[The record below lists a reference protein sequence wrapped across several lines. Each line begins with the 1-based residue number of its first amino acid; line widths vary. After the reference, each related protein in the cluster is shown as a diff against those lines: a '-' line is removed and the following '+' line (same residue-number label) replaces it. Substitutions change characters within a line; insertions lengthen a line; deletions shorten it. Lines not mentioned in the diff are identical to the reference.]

1 MTKLL
6 KYCALGFLSFLFL
19 AGCVPKETV
28 PDAVYYLVR
37 HAEKTAEKPDP
48 ALTEVGEKRARDLQA
63 RLKDVSLTAVYSSD
77 YRRTRDTAAPIAR
90 DKGLSVDLYNPGLLS
105 EFADGLLGQT
115 GHILVVGH
123 SNTTPA
129 LAEALGGEGGEP
141 IIEAT
146 EYDRLYIV
154 SRYADKIESE
164 IQRYGD

>member
-1 MTKLL
+1 MSILTRRIFIAILG
-6 KYCALGFLSFLFL
+6 AGFLT
-19 AGCVPKETV
+19 ACGPKTV
-28 PDAVYYLVR
+28 EPDVVYYLVR

-48 ALTEVGEKRARDLQA
+48 ALTKVGEKRAQDLQA
-63 RLKDVSLTAVYSSD
+63 RLKDVPLTAVYSSD
-77 YRRTRDTAAPIAR
+77 YRRTRDTAAPIAS
-90 DKGLSVDLYNPGLLS
+90 DKGLSVKLYNPGLLS
-105 EFADGLLGQT
+105 EFADELLGQT

-129 LAEALGGEGGEP
+129 LAEALGGEGAEP

-154 SRYADKIESE
+154 SRYADKTESE